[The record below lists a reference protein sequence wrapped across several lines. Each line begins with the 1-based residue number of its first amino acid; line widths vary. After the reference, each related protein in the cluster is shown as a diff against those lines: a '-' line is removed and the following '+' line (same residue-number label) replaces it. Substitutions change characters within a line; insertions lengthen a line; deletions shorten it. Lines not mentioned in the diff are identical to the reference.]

1 MGIWTRTIIYIKRNK
16 RRCILLL
23 LILTIISSALM
34 ICFAVWR
41 SSQDRIEELRKN
53 YGNSFILA
61 PNITDSSKEDT
72 TLWEKEVT
80 DNGVVQYRYKGPY
93 LSNEIVDKVASVEG
107 IEDFSIEQEITL
119 NFDNITFIPGL
130 FADLIKIEE
139 KENDPDLFDT
149 LIIAKDNLARG
160 YSKSEFSNFFRTN
173 AFELIKGRHSQ
184 EQDQKK
190 VIISDAL
197 AKKNYLGLGDNI
209 HAVLNKHS
217 IDNGDPN
224 IIYYEVNLEIVGIYH
239 VNTVQ
244 IVSEYTVE
252 PDIAEN
258 FMFVD
263 INTAQEARRA
273 YFEAVDLHK
282 EPPYQAVTFFV
293 KDPKDLDQ
301 VLEKVQKIEGIDWYY
316 FVLRPDET
324 AYQSALKPLSNMTR
338 ISIFMMIF
346 VLVVCVVLL
355 VLILRMW
362 IGSRRKEMGV
372 LLSIGNSKRSIAGQ
386 LILEG
391 LLILVTAVILSG
403 GIAAGV
409 SNGIGNWMLSGM
421 NAQAQRGENAR
432 NEEIRTQEPPA
443 AAEDMQAFSQQF
455 EVKAE
460 APAPETVDCQ
470 VTILIVIGTAGILA
484 LVLTMTTI
492 FSARRVLKLKPKE
505 ILSML

>member
-1 MGIWTRTIIYIKRNK
+1 M
-16 RRCILLL
+16 
-23 LILTIISSALM
+23 
-34 ICFAVWR
+34 
-41 SSQDRIEELRKN
+41 
-53 YGNSFILA
+53 
-61 PNITDSSKEDT
+61 
-72 TLWEKEVT
+72 
-80 DNGVVQYRYKGPY
+80 
-93 LSNEIVDKVASVEG
+93 
-107 IEDFSIEQEITL
+107 
-119 NFDNITFIPGL
+119 
-130 FADLIKIEE
+130 
-139 KENDPDLFDT
+139 
-149 LIIAKDNLARG
+149 
-160 YSKSEFSNFFRTN
+160 
-173 AFELIKGRHSQ
+173 
-184 EQDQKK
+184 
-190 VIISDAL
+190 
-197 AKKNYLGLGDNI
+197 GDNI
-209 HAVLNKHS
+209 HAVLNKRS
-217 IDNGDPN
+217 IDGSDPD
-224 IIYYEVNLEIVGIYH
+224 IIFYEVDLEIIGIFH

-244 IVSEYTVE
+244 VVSEYTVE

-258 FMFVD
+258 FMFSDV
-263 INTAQEARRA
+263 NVAQEGRRA

-484 LVLTMTTI
+484 LVLSITTI
-492 FSARRVLKLKPKE
+492 ISAREILKLKPKE
-505 ILSML
+505 ILSLL